1 MLSEEMWQLPIGL
14 FDAKSLA
21 RSICVSRAWQ
31 RAGEHKMRDV
41 IAASIKIQR
50 AVRCALAV
58 VRATRLRGARFEQV
72 LHGRVATSGGL
83 SDIPNNLWVA
93 YHACVLGSEGELCEF
108 LTIQLAVEKL
118 EYHGMSVDNT
128 PCNYGRGISAALQF
142 LSALNIEQLM
152 CLGV

>member
-1 MLSEEMWQLPIGL
+1 MLSEEMLQLPMIL
-14 FDAKSLA
+14 CDATSLA

-31 RAGEHKMRDV
+31 RAGERRMRGML
-41 IAASIKIQR
+41 AASIVIQR

-93 YHACVLGSEGELCEF
+93 YHACVLGSEGEFCEF

-118 EYHGMSVDNT
+118 EYHGMPVDNT
-128 PCNYGRGISAALQF
+128 LCNYGRGILAALQF